1 MLKNFFIRII
11 LFLFAVL
18 LIMFVVGNYVLI
30 EATKVG
36 CFLKPDRSEN
46 QISEFYTPP
55 KDDGPFRGETWYKW
69 VGYDLSNWW
78 IRDQYSENVK
88 INNPSDEIKLDGLW
102 IPTTYPNKKETIIVL
117 HGLTATYREF
127 NVLLTASMLVKS
139 GFNVML
145 IDFRNHGKSTC
156 STGRHEGGQ
165 KQVYDVS
172 STIDWL
178 INNKLIPKDKIGI
191 HGISGGALSALLLPA
206 IDNRFAAI
214 SLEGAPFD
222 FNMIA
227 NEEVSFQGF
236 PSFLWRLAY
245 WSARLRGIH
254 LDKIKTDEALLNLKG
269 KQLAVFHGKED
280 TRVRF
285 HHAEKIRDFAIENN
299 INLSFFGFE
308 NSNHTEALLSET
320 ENYSNK
326 ITKFYSKH
334 LR

>member
-1 MLKNFFIRII
+1 MSKIFSTKII
-11 LFLFAVL
+11 LFLIIFL
-18 LIMFVVGNYVLI
+18 LIIFLVGNYIFI

-36 CFLKPDRSEN
+36 CVLKPDRSRN

-78 IRDQYSENVK
+78 IKDQYSENIK
-88 INNPSDEIKLDGLW
+88 IKNVNDEIILDGLW
-102 IPTTYPNKKETIIVL
+102 IPTAYPDKKETIIIL
-117 HGLTATYREF
+117 HGLTASYREF
-127 NVLLTASMLVKS
+127 NVLITASMLIKS
-139 GFNVML
+139 DFNVLL

-156 STGRHEGGQ
+156 STGRHTGGQ
-165 KQVYDVS
+165 EQVYDVS
-172 STIDWL
+172 NTIDWL
-178 INNKLIPKDKIGI
+178 IKNKQIPIDKIGI

-206 IDNRFAAI
+206 VDDRFAAM

-269 KQLAVFHGKED
+269 KQLAVFHGEKD
-280 TRVRF
+280 SRVRY
-285 HHAEKIRDFAIENN
+285 HHAEKLRDFAIKNN
-299 INLSFFGFE
+299 ISLSFFRFE
-308 NSNHTEALLSET
+308 NSNHTEALLLET
-320 ENYSNK
+320 ENYRDK
-326 ITKFYSKH
+326 ITQFYIKH